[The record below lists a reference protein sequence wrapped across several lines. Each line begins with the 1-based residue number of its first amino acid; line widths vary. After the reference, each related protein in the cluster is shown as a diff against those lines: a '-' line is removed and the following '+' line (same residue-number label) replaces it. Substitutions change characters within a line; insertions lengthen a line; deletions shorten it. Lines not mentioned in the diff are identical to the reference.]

1 MPSTYIGYVSYVYNF
16 WVTQLQVSGHP
27 AIIASDDH
35 RMAIG
40 NSTDV
45 LYHLPMHLI
54 YSTRHRASGAF
65 PSILHEDPSFLF
77 CSCLQRT
84 NADGIVPT
92 CRKNWTSGTPLF
104 RRWLASSTSFLYFT

>member
-1 MPSTYIGYVSYVYNF
+1 MPSTYVRYVSYVYNF

-45 LYHLPMHLI
+45 LYHLPMYLI
-54 YSTRHRASGAF
+54 YSTRHRASGAL
-65 PSILHEDPSFLF
+65 PSILHEDPSSLF

-92 CRKNWTSGTPLF
+92 CRKN
-104 RRWLASSTSFLYFT
+104 